1 MNASTTTLNDVLENS
16 TSNIMDENNEAND
29 EKLTLLEGKFHDVSE
44 KYETLKSANGAMNVE
59 LNEAQQQLCE
69 ALKLLLNE
77 KYRLLEEQEL
87 HKLAL
92 DKKNTQQVIDMS
104 MQQVYSVAYFLFG

>member
-69 ALKLLLNE
+69 ALKLLDE
-77 KYRLLEEQEL
+77 KCRLLEEQEL